1 MNYCNK
7 IIGRAFSKIQGQ
19 GGSLLAS
26 KKNRLVKWDT
36 SRQGSEFFMKL
47 IKPIFY
53 SLNAYIL
60 CSDVAEQE
68 KGSQNKVL
76 KFFTLISHG

>member
-1 MNYCNK
+1 MS
-7 IIGRAFSKIQGQ
+7 R
-19 GGSLLAS
+19 

-53 SLNAYIL
+53 SLNTDIL
-60 CSDVAEQE
+60 CTDVAEQ
-68 KGSQNKVL
+68 KKRRQNKVL
-76 KFFTLISHG
+76 KFFTLISHGWLPQY